1 MEDQLKYCSWA
12 DFWQD
17 GLLGM
22 WNSQANCKKIFF
34 VLPFF
39 AQEKSGSSDNFSVR
53 NTTQLFNSVRC
64 LNLGDFQ
71 CSDLTVVGLPNRF
84 RHFVFDSDELRV
96 LPEYYKTIYP
106 REKIGLISNQVLPL
120 VFKRHAWNWEVPIED
135 GLSKPAIGL
144 SDIYAPSRPG
154 IVNSYI
160 LHSVNINGELKA
172 CVCHCMVVKG
182 RLW

>member
-1 MEDQLKYCSWA
+1 MEDQLKYSSWA
-12 DFWQD
+12 GFWQD

-34 VLPFF
+34 VVPFF

-84 RHFVFDSDELRV
+84 KHFVFDSDELRV
-96 LPEYYKTIYP
+96 LPDYYKTIYP
-106 REKIGLISNQVLPL
+106 REKIELISDQVFPL

-135 GLSKPAIGL
+135 GLSKPAIGWATSMHRADL
-144 SDIYAPSRPG
+144 G
-154 IVNSYI
+154 
-160 LHSVNINGELKA
+160 
-172 CVCHCMVVKG
+172 
-182 RLW
+182 

>member
-1 MEDQLKYCSWA
+1 MEDQLKYSSWA

-17 GLLGM
+17 GLLGI

-39 AQEKSGSSDNFSVR
+39 AREKSGSSDNFSVS

-84 RHFVFDSDELRV
+84 KHFVFDSDELRV
-96 LPEYYKTIYP
+96 LPDYYKTIYP
-106 REKIGLISNQVLPL
+106 REKIELISNQVLPVSIQASCL
-120 VFKRHAWNWEVPIED
+120 ELRR
-135 GLSKPAIGL
+135 LSKPAIGL

-160 LHSVNINGELKA
+160 LHCVNINGELNKH
-172 CVCHCMVVKG
+172 VFPVV
-182 RLW
+182 WW